1 MPRRIAKTDNH
12 RFRHFIK
19 EWRKF
24 RQLNQEQLAERIGT
38 SVASVSRIESGK
50 QPYTQD
56 FLEAA
61 AGVLNTS
68 PGSLVMRNPEGDDA
82 LWTLWEQAQP
92 GERQQLI
99 EMARV
104 IVRSR
109 TGTDS

>member
-1 MPRRIAKTDNH
+1 MPKRIAKSDSP

-61 AGVLNTS
+61 ADALQTS
-68 PGSLVMRNPEGDDA
+68 PGSLVMRNPESDDP
-82 LWTLWEQAQP
+82 LWSLWEAAKP
-92 GERQQLI
+92 GERKQML
-99 EMARV
+99 EVMRV
-104 IVRSR
+104 IAGGR